1 MTNQIATE
9 NKSAFPMR
17 SSNIELLRIVL
28 ILMVITLH
36 YFNGH
41 IGGFF
46 AQKDVPFA
54 NELLAHFLESAC
66 IIAVN
71 VFILITGYFSCNK
84 FEISL
89 SKPIKLYALM
99 VFYGGILA
107 GLAYGLHMRNF
118 DFSLQTLKDLMSGI
132 FYRWFVV
139 YYCILYVLIPFL
151 NKLVHALKQ
160 KELLQ
165 LLGIN
170 ALLFYVISTF
180 SPWPTMPDG
189 GYGIINFV
197 NLYLVGA
204 YLRLYRPSP
213 LSKFYSFAIYALC
226 VILTMICSFTR
237 FGGWTYSTIFNLI
250 GAIAVFEFFR
260 ALSVKSN
267 RAINQLASYTFD
279 VYILNSNLFLEL
291 PLFRGLFHSDHYYHS
306 PYILVNCMVTVVG
319 IYLICVLIAFA
330 RRVLFT
336 RIWDNQFDKIP
347 YRISVEK

>member
-1 MTNQIATE
+1 MNKIAAE
-9 NKSAFPMR
+9 KKSAFLMR
-17 SSNIELLRIVL
+17 NSNIELLRIVL

-36 YFNGH
+36 YFNGQM
-41 IGGFF
+41 GGFF

-107 GLAYGLHMRNF
+107 GLVYGLHMRNF
-118 DFSLQTLKDLMSGI
+118 DFSLQTLKDLMRGI
-132 FYRWFVV
+132 FYHWFVV

-170 ALLFYVISTF
+170 ALLFYAMSTF
-180 SPWPTMPDG
+180 FPWPTIPDG

-204 YLRLYRPSP
+204 YLQLYRPSP
-213 LSKFYSFAIYALC
+213 LSKIYSFSIYTSC
-226 VILTMICSFTR
+226 VIFTMVCSFTR
-237 FGGWTYSTIFNLI
+237 ISGWNYSTIFNLI
-250 GAIAVFEFFR
+250 GAVAVFEFFR

-279 VYILNSNLFLEL
+279 VYILNSNLFLGL
-291 PLFRGLFHSDHYYHS
+291 PLFRGLFHADHYYHS
-306 PYILVNCMVTVVG
+306 PSMFANCMVTVVG
-319 IYLICVLIAFA
+319 IYLVCVLIAFV
-330 RRVLFT
+330 RRVLFA

-347 YRISVEK
+347 YKISVEK